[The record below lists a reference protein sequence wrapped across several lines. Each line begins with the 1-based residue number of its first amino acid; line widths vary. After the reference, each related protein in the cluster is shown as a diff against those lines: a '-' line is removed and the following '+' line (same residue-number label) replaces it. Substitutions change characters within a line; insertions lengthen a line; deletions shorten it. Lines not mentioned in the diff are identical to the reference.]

1 MESKH
6 QFKSNYTFQRVDKSI
21 KSIHDTHNVHKISK
35 NLYMKSYDDLQL
47 HTLSQAKQLA
57 SNGEEFA
64 HLIKLLAPEFA
75 LRLKIHVQNLPQEI
89 ANMTIYG
96 RAHTAKLPE
105 TKKRK
110 K

>member
-1 MESKH
+1 MLN
-6 QFKSNYTFQRVDKSI
+6 Q
-21 KSIHDTHNVHKISK
+21 HDA
-35 NLYMKSYDDLQL
+35 LQL
-47 HTLSQAKQLA
+47 HTLSEAKKLA
-57 SNGEEFA
+57 SDGKEFA

-75 LRLKIHVQNLPQEI
+75 LRLKIFVQNLPQET
-89 ANMTIYG
+89 ANKTIYG